1 MCTDANHES
10 LVGSLYSELT
20 SDEQRAFDAHLQACA
35 ECRGELNALR
45 RVRDDLVSWAP
56 PECRDLP
63 SSWAVAPAPPAP
75 MARLTTWAPA
85 FALAAAAMLVLA
97 AAASIANL
105 DVRYDDQG
113 FAVRTGRSAVTE
125 VERAAAPAPE
135 TAPVTASFV
144 TAEEL
149 AAFEARLRTS
159 LSGPSGSEPDGRA
172 PVQAVS
178 LSSANPQLPP
188 GVGRLPADVRRWIEE
203 SEARTRSE
211 MAARFLDIVSDLE
224 GHRRTDMLRVQQAL
238 GQLQRTSGA
247 EAAQTRDI
255 VNRLML
261 VSSGQQQ
268 PPR

>member
-1 MCTDANHES
+1 MCEAKHES
-10 LVGSLYSELT
+10 LVGCLYGELT
-20 SDEQRAFDAHLQACA
+20 SDEQRAFDAHLQTCA
-35 ECRGELNALR
+35 ECRGELKALR

-75 MARLTTWAPA
+75 MARLTSWAPA

-97 AAASIANL
+97 ASASIANL
-105 DVRYDDQG
+105 EVRYDDQG
-113 FAVRTGRSAVTE
+113 FVVRTGRAAE
-125 VERAAAPAPE
+125 APAAATSPSTVSAPAASSAGA
-135 TAPVTASFV
+135 APMNASFV

-149 AAFEARLRTS
+149 AAFEARLKAS
-159 LSGPSGSEPDGRA
+159 FSESAGRA
-172 PVQAVS
+172 SAQTAS
-178 LSSANPQLPP
+178 IASSNPQLP
-188 GVGRLPADVRRWIEE
+188 AEVRRWIEA
-203 SEARTRSE
+203 SEERTRSE
-211 MAARFLDIVSDLE
+211 MAARFLEIATDFE
-224 GHRRTDMLRVQQAL
+224 GHRRADMLRVQQAL

-268 PPR
+268 QPR

>member
-1 MCTDANHES
+1 MCEAKHES
-10 LVGSLYSELT
+10 LVGCLYGELT
-20 SDEQRAFDAHLQACA
+20 SDEQRSFDAHLATCE
-35 ECRGELNALR
+35 ECRGELKALR

-75 MARLTTWAPA
+75 MARLTAWAPA

-105 DVRYDDQG
+105 EVRYDDQG
-113 FAVRTGRSAVTE
+113 FVVRTGRPAAAETVL
-125 VERAAAPAPE
+125 VAAPAPE
-135 TAPVTASFV
+135 TASARDAAPVNASFV

-149 AAFEARLRTS
+149 AAFEARLKAS
-159 LSGPSGSEPDGRA
+159 FSNA
-172 PVQAVS
+172 PAQAVS
-178 LSSANPQLPP
+178 LSSANTQ
-188 GVGRLPADVRRWIEE
+188 LPADVRRLIEA
-203 SEARTRSE
+203 SEERTRNE
-211 MAARFLDIVSDLE
+211 MATRFLDIVSDFE
-224 GHRRTDMLRVQQAL
+224 GHRRADMLRVQQAL

-261 VSSGQQQ
+261 ASSGQQQ
-268 PPR
+268 PR